1 MKHDEQTRQTK
12 QTLSLALKR
21 LMREKPL
28 NRITIQEL
36 VEECGINRKTFYY
49 HFENIYALLK
59 WTLEQEAVSLFSR
72 YDLVNEHSKVIDFAL
87 DYIESNLSV
96 LQNVVRSIG
105 DSEVR
110 SIFFEYIYQPVHR
123 LVSSIAEKR
132 RIHASES
139 YIVFLSRFLT
149 EAIAGTFMDC
159 IERDALAD
167 REKLSDYI
175 ISTLIASIPA
185 ALQASAEF

>member
-12 QTLSLALKR
+12 QMLSLALKR
-21 LMREKPL
+21 LMKEKPL

-87 DYIESNLSV
+87 DYI
-96 LQNVVRSIG
+96 
-105 DSEVR
+105 
-110 SIFFEYIYQPVHR
+110 
-123 LVSSIAEKR
+123 
-132 RIHASES
+132 
-139 YIVFLSRFLT
+139 
-149 EAIAGTFMDC
+149 
-159 IERDALAD
+159 
-167 REKLSDYI
+167 
-175 ISTLIASIPA
+175 
-185 ALQASAEF
+185 